1 LYNNTDTEGENVVIR
16 IMIVDDM
23 PIFLEYLREFIHW
36 EDYGF
41 RICAEATNGKE
52 AYDKIEECYPDVILT
67 DITMPYMGGLELAEK
82 VTQNYPDISVIL
94 ITGNNE
100 FEYARKALKIG
111 VCDYIVKPFEKEE
124 LILSLLKLQD
134 NIGRVIENSD
144 TARDNIHREK
154 ERLLR
159 KAILGKEE
167 AGEDSEENLRKAGIE
182 FSSDKY
188 LMGCVRLQLEKDNDY
203 EDFLNWE
210 SVLVS
215 MLQDTLRVEGS
226 YEVFRDFQN
235 NIVFIINFKD
245 EQAQKSYRA
254 YELMDF
260 PKIIARRLGMECRVC
275 IGEHS
280 HSLLELRRE
289 YYKIME
295 TIKDAEPG
303 RIVKMFEGKAG
314 KTGESEE
321 FYVPVYLSELNEAL
335 ANKEKEVFDEM
346 WEREWDNVLSL
357 EKENLAMQLFS
368 TLLGLLLTDIVNT
381 GASVDNVYG
390 EGARP
395 YSELYMI
402 SDVEQRIKKLY
413 WYYEIWLNIANENK
427 VSQSKSIAEKARIY
441 IQSHYMEGNLSISD
455 ISEELLINQTY
466 LRKMFKEEMGM
477 TLLEFITKYR
487 MHMAKQLILTT
498 DYSLTQIAEKVGY
511 NDVSY
516 FSKCFKRYYQV
527 SPKHMTKKNYQT
539 FEQ

>member
-1 LYNNTDTEGENVVIR
+1 
-16 IMIVDDM
+16 
-23 PIFLEYLREFIHW
+23 
-36 EDYGF
+36 
-41 RICAEATNGKE
+41 
-52 AYDKIEECYPDVILT
+52 
-67 DITMPYMGGLELAEK
+67 
-82 VTQNYPDISVIL
+82 
-94 ITGNNE
+94 
-100 FEYARKALKIG
+100 
-111 VCDYIVKPFEKEE
+111 
-124 LILSLLKLQD
+124 
-134 NIGRVIENSD
+134 
-144 TARDNIHREK
+144 
-154 ERLLR
+154 
-159 KAILGKEE
+159 
-167 AGEDSEENLRKAGIE
+167 
-182 FSSDKY
+182 
-188 LMGCVRLQLEKDNDY
+188 
-203 EDFLNWE
+203 
-210 SVLVS
+210 
-215 MLQDTLRVEGS
+215 
-226 YEVFRDFQN
+226 
-235 NIVFIINFKD
+235 
-245 EQAQKSYRA
+245 
-254 YELMDF
+254 MDF

-477 TLLEFITKYR
+477 TLLEFISKYR